1 MFDKIMKDSFNTYT
15 SCCIGQHKCN
25 CFNVLTPEEH
35 DYLFSNSVLVKFGKQ
50 EMIYKQGGLVSN
62 IMLVESGLV
71 KVFIENENNILV
83 LKIITSGN
91 LLGMTSISE
100 KNNTYQ
106 YNAMA
111 YVDSVIRQIDI
122 NVFRTVVKQN
132 PVFAKEIID
141 MLNSNSIQ
149 INNRFFCLSH
159 KQSFG
164 RLADIL
170 LCLSERVFQEPEF
183 ELPLSRK
190 ELAELTG
197 LKTETVIRLLKQFA
211 DEGIIHLNGK
221 KITIRENQTL
231 KKISEKG

>member
-1 MFDKIMKDSFNTYT
+1 MMETSNAYT
-15 SCCIGQHKCN
+15 SCCIGQYKCN
-25 CFNVLTPEEH
+25 CFNIISQEEH
-35 DYLFSNSVLVKFGKQ
+35 DYLFSNSVLVKFAKQ

-71 KVFIENENNILV
+71 KVFIENESNVLV
-83 LKIITSGN
+83 LKIITAGN

-122 NVFRTVVKQN
+122 NAFRTIVKQN
-132 PVFAKEIID
+132 PAFAKEIID

-149 INNRFFCLSH
+149 INGRFFCLSH

-170 LCLSERVFQEPEF
+170 LCLSERVFQESEF

-197 LKTETVIRLLKQFA
+197 LKPETVIRLLKQFS

-221 KITIRENQTL
+221 KINIKDNQTL

>member
-1 MFDKIMKDSFNTYT
+1 MESINTYT

-25 CFNVLTPEEH
+25 CFNILSEEEH
-35 DYLFSNSVLVKFGKQ
+35 DYLFSNSALVKFGKQ

-62 IMLVESGLV
+62 IMIVESGLV
-71 KVFIENENNILV
+71 KVFIENESNVLV
-83 LKIITSGN
+83 LKIITAGN
-91 LLGMTSISE
+91 LLGLTSLSE

-122 NVFRTVVKQN
+122 NAFRSVVKQN

-170 LCLSERVFQEPEF
+170 LCLSERVFKETEF

-197 LKTETVIRLLKQFA
+197 LKPETVIRLLKQFS

-221 KITIRENQTL
+221 KINIRDNQML

>member
-1 MFDKIMKDSFNTYT
+1 MMESINTYT

-25 CFNVLTPEEH
+25 CFNILSEEEH
-35 DYLFSNSVLVKFGKQ
+35 DYLFSNSALVKFGKQ

-62 IMLVESGLV
+62 IMIVESGLV
-71 KVFIENENNILV
+71 KVFIENESNVLV
-83 LKIITSGN
+83 LKIITAGN
-91 LLGMTSISE
+91 LLGLTSLSE

-122 NVFRTVVKQN
+122 NAFRSVVKQN

-170 LCLSERVFQEPEF
+170 LCLSERVFKETEF

-197 LKTETVIRLLKQFA
+197 LKPETVIRLLKQFS

-221 KITIRENQTL
+221 KINIRDNQML

>member
-1 MFDKIMKDSFNTYT
+1 MMETNNTYT
-15 SCCIGQHKCN
+15 SCCIGEHKCK

-35 DYLFSNSVLVKFGKQ
+35 DYLFSNSVQVKYSKQ
-50 EMIYKQGGLVSN
+50 EIIHKQGGLVSN
-62 IMLVESGLV
+62 IMIVESGLV
-71 KVFIENENNILV
+71 KVFLENENNVLV
-83 LKIITSGN
+83 LKIVTAGN
-91 LLGMTSISE
+91 MLGMTSISE

-132 PVFAKEIID
+132 PAFAKEIID
-141 MLNSNSIQ
+141 LLNSNSIQ
-149 INNRFFCLSH
+149 INSRFFCLSH

-170 LCLSERVFQEPEF
+170 LCLSERVFQESEF

-197 LKTETVIRLLKQFA
+197 LQPETVIRLLKQFSN
-211 DEGIIHLNGK
+211 EGIINLNK
-221 KITIRENQTL
+221 KRISIIDNQVL
-231 KKISEKG
+231 KQISEKG

>member
-1 MFDKIMKDSFNTYT
+1 METINRYT

-25 CFNVLTPEEH
+25 CFNILTPEEH
-35 DYLFSNSVLVKFGKQ
+35 DYLFSNSVLINFTKQ
-50 EMIYKQGGLVSN
+50 EIIYKQGGMVSN
-62 IMLVESGLV
+62 IMIVESGLV
-71 KVFIENENNILV
+71 KIFIEDEKNVLV
-83 LKIITSGN
+83 LKIITPGN
-91 LLGMTSISE
+91 LVGLTSISE

-111 YVDSVIRQIDI
+111 YVDSKIRQIDI
-122 NVFRTVVKQN
+122 NVFRSLVKKN
-132 PVFAKEIID
+132 AVFANEIIE

-149 INNRFFCLSH
+149 IYNRFFCLAH

-170 LCLSERVFQEPEF
+170 LCLSERVFQESEF

-197 LKTETVIRLLKQFA
+197 LTSETVIRLLKQFS
-211 DEGIIHLNGK
+211 DDGIIQLKKK
-221 KITIRENQTL
+221 KIIIKDFQVL

>member
-1 MFDKIMKDSFNTYT
+1 
-15 SCCIGQHKCN
+15 
-25 CFNVLTPEEH
+25 
-35 DYLFSNSVLVKFGKQ
+35 
-50 EMIYKQGGLVSN
+50 MIYKQGGLVSN
-62 IMLVESGLV
+62 IMIVESGLV
-71 KVFIENENNILV
+71 KVFIENESNVLV
-83 LKIITSGN
+83 LKIITAGN
-91 LLGMTSISE
+91 LLGLTSLSE

-122 NVFRTVVKQN
+122 NAFRSVVKQN

-170 LCLSERVFQEPEF
+170 LCLSERVFKETEF

-197 LKTETVIRLLKQFA
+197 LKPETVIRLLKQFS

-221 KITIRENQTL
+221 KINIKDNQTL

>member
-1 MFDKIMKDSFNTYT
+1 MDTSKAYT
-15 SCCIGQHKCN
+15 SCCIGQYKCN
-25 CFNVLTPEEH
+25 CFNILSQEEH
-35 DYLFSNSVLVKFGKQ
+35 DNLFSKSVLVKFAKQ

-71 KVFIENENNILV
+71 KVFIENESNVLV
-83 LKIITSGN
+83 LKIITAGN

-122 NVFRTVVKQN
+122 NAFRSVVKQN
-132 PVFAKEIID
+132 PAFAKEIID

-149 INNRFFCLSH
+149 INGRFFCLSH

-170 LCLSERVFQEPEF
+170 LCLSERVFQESEF

-197 LKTETVIRLLKQFA
+197 LKPETVIRLLKQFS

-221 KITIRENQTL
+221 KINIKDNQTL

>member
-1 MFDKIMKDSFNTYT
+1 MMDTNNAYT
-15 SCCIGQHKCN
+15 SCCIGQYKCN
-25 CFNVLTPEEH
+25 CFNILSPEEH
-35 DYLFSNSVLVKFGKQ
+35 NYLFSNSVLVKFAKQ

-71 KVFIENENNILV
+71 KVFIENESNVLV
-83 LKIITSGN
+83 LKIITAGN
-91 LLGMTSISE
+91 LLGLTSISE

-122 NVFRTVVKQN
+122 NAFRKIVKQN
-132 PVFAKEIID
+132 SAFAKEIID

-149 INNRFFCLSH
+149 INGRFFCLSH

-170 LCLSERVFQEPEF
+170 LCLSERVFKESEF

-197 LKTETVIRLLKQFA
+197 LKPETVIRLLKQFS

-221 KITIRENQTL
+221 KINIKDNQTL

>member
-1 MFDKIMKDSFNTYT
+1 MDSNQSYS

-25 CFNVLTPEEH
+25 CFNVLSNEEH
-35 DYLFSNSVLVKFGKQ
+35 DLLFSNSVLIKFDKQ
-50 EMIYKQGGLVSN
+50 EIIYKQGGMVSS
-62 IMLVESGLV
+62 ILMVESGLV
-71 KVFIENENNILV
+71 KVFIENDNNLLV
-83 LKIITSGN
+83 LKIVTAGN
-91 LLGMTSISE
+91 LLGLTSLSE
-100 KNNTYQ
+100 KNNIYH

-122 NVFRTVVKQN
+122 NTFRKVVKQN
-132 PVFAKEIID
+132 ATFAKEMID

-149 INNRFFCLSH
+149 INGRFFCLSH

-170 LCLSERVFQEPEF
+170 LCLSERVFKEQEF

-197 LKTETVIRLLKQFA
+197 LQPETVIRLLKQFSN
-211 DEGIIHLNGK
+211 DGLIKMDGK
-221 KITIRENQTL
+221 RLAILDFLSLHE
-231 KKISEKG
+231 ISEKG

>member
-1 MFDKIMKDSFNTYT
+1 MLS
-15 SCCIGQHKCN
+15 Q
-25 CFNVLTPEEH
+25 EEH
-35 DYLFSNSVLVKFGKQ
+35 DFLFSNSVLVKFDKQ
-50 EMIYKQGGLVSN
+50 EIIYKQGGLVSN
-62 IMLVESGLV
+62 ILMVESGLV
-71 KVFIENENNILV
+71 KVYIENENNLLV
-83 LKIITSGN
+83 LKIVTAGN
-91 LLGMTSISE
+91 LLGLTSLSE

-122 NVFRTVVKQN
+122 NAFRKVVKQN
-132 PVFAKEIID
+132 ATFAKEIID

-149 INNRFFCLSH
+149 INGRFFCLSH

-170 LCLSERVFQEPEF
+170 LCLSERVFKEQEF

-197 LKTETVIRLLKQFA
+197 LQPETVIRLLKQFTT
-211 DEGIIHLNGK
+211 DGLIKIDGK
-221 KITIRENQTL
+221 RMSILDFNSLHE
-231 KKISEKG
+231 ISEKG

>member
-1 MFDKIMKDSFNTYT
+1 METVNTYS
-15 SCCIGQHKCN
+15 SCCVGQHKCN
-25 CFNVLTPEEH
+25 CFNALSKEEY
-35 DYLFSNSVLVKFGKQ
+35 DYLFSNSVLVKFSKQ
-50 EMIYKQGGLVSN
+50 ENIYKQGGLVSN
-62 IMLVESGLV
+62 IMIVESGLV
-71 KVFIENENNILV
+71 KVFIEDENNVLV
-83 LKIITSGN
+83 LKIITAGN
-91 LLGMTSISE
+91 LLGLTYISE
-100 KNNTYQ
+100 KHNTYQ
-106 YNAMA
+106 YNATA
-111 YVDSVIRQIDI
+111 YVDSEIRQLDI
-122 NVFRTVVKQN
+122 NVFRTIVKKN

-141 MLNSNSIQ
+141 LLNLNSVQ

-197 LKTETVIRLLKQFA
+197 LKAETVIRLLKQFSE
-211 DEGIIHLNGK
+211 EGIIDLNGK
-221 KITIRENQTL
+221 KIIIRDNQVL

>member
-1 MFDKIMKDSFNTYT
+1 MESNQTYT

-25 CFNVLTPEEH
+25 CFNVLSQEEH
-35 DYLFSNSVLVKFGKQ
+35 DFLFSNSVLVKFDKQ
-50 EMIYKQGGLVSN
+50 EMIYKQGGLVSS
-62 IMLVESGLV
+62 ILMVESGLV
-71 KVFIENENNILV
+71 KVFIENENNLLV
-83 LKIITSGN
+83 LKIVTAGN
-91 LLGMTSISE
+91 LLGLTSLSE
-100 KNNTYQ
+100 KNNTYH

-122 NVFRTVVKQN
+122 NAFRKVVKQN
-132 PVFAKEIID
+132 ATFAKEIID

-149 INNRFFCLSH
+149 INGRFFCLSH

-170 LCLSERVFQEPEF
+170 LCLSERVFKEQEF

-197 LKTETVIRLLKQFA
+197 LQPETVIRLLKQFTT
-211 DEGIIHLNGK
+211 DGLIKIDGK
-221 KITIRENQTL
+221 RMSILDFNSLHE
-231 KKISEKG
+231 ISDKG

>member
-1 MFDKIMKDSFNTYT
+1 MMMEQINTNT

-25 CFNVLTPEEH
+25 CFNILSEEEH
-35 DYLFSNSVLVKFGKQ
+35 DYLFSNSALVKFSKQ

-62 IMLVESGLV
+62 IMIVESGLV
-71 KVFIENENNILV
+71 KVFIENDSNVLV
-83 LKIITSGN
+83 LKIITPGN

-100 KNNTYQ
+100 KNNTHQ
-106 YNAMA
+106 YNALT

-122 NVFRTVVKQN
+122 NAFRSVVKQN
-132 PVFAKEIID
+132 TVFAKEIID
-141 MLNSNSIQ
+141 MLNANSIQ

-170 LCLSERVFQEPEF
+170 LCLSERVFRETEF
-183 ELPLSRK
+183 ELPISRK

-197 LKTETVIRLLKQFA
+197 LKSETVIRLLKQFS

-221 KITIRENQTL
+221 KICILDNQTL

>member
-1 MFDKIMKDSFNTYT
+1 MMERINTYT

-25 CFNVLTPEEH
+25 CFNILSEEEH
-35 DYLFSNSVLVKFGKQ
+35 DYLFSNSALIKFSKQ

-62 IMLVESGLV
+62 IMIVESGLV
-71 KVFIENENNILV
+71 KVFIENESNVLV
-83 LKIITSGN
+83 LKIITAGN

-122 NVFRTVVKQN
+122 NAFRMVVKQN

-170 LCLSERVFQEPEF
+170 LCLSERVFQETEF

-197 LKTETVIRLLKQFA
+197 LKPETVIRLLKQFS

-221 KITIRENQTL
+221 KINIRDNQTL

>member
-1 MFDKIMKDSFNTYT
+1 MDSNQTYT

-25 CFNVLTPEEH
+25 CFNVLSKEEH
-35 DYLFSNSVLVKFGKQ
+35 DFLFSNSVLVKFDKQ
-50 EMIYKQGGLVSN
+50 EIIYKQGGLVSS
-62 IMLVESGLV
+62 ILMVESGLV
-71 KVFIENENNILV
+71 KVYIESENNLLV
-83 LKIITSGN
+83 LKIVTAGN
-91 LLGMTSISE
+91 LLGLTSLSE
-100 KNNTYQ
+100 KNNTYH

-122 NVFRTVVKQN
+122 NTFRKVVKQN
-132 PVFAKEIID
+132 PLFAKEMID

-149 INNRFFCLSH
+149 INGRFFCLSH

-170 LCLSERVFQEPEF
+170 LCLSERVFKEQEF

-197 LKTETVIRLLKQFA
+197 LQPETVIRLLKQFSN
-211 DEGIIHLNGK
+211 DGLIKIDGK
-221 KITIRENQTL
+221 RLAILDFLSLHE
-231 KKISEKG
+231 ISEKG

>member
-1 MFDKIMKDSFNTYT
+1 METINTYT
-15 SCCIGQHKCN
+15 SCSISKHKCN
-25 CFNVLTPEEH
+25 CFNVLTPDEH
-35 DYLFSNSVLVKFGKQ
+35 NYLFSNSVLVEFSKL
-50 EMIYKQGGLVSN
+50 EMIYKQGGFVSN
-62 IMLVESGLV
+62 IMIVESGLV
-71 KVFIENENNILV
+71 KVFIESKNNVLV

-100 KNNTYQ
+100 INNTYQ

-122 NVFRTVVKQN
+122 NAFRSVVKQN
-132 PVFAKEIID
+132 PDFAKEIID

-170 LCLSERVFQEPEF
+170 LCLSERVFKETEF

-197 LKTETVIRLLKQFA
+197 LKPETVIRLLKQFS

-221 KITIRENQTL
+221 KINIKDNQTL

>member
-1 MFDKIMKDSFNTYT
+1 METINTYT
-15 SCCIGQHKCN
+15 SCSISKYKCN

-35 DYLFSNSVLVKFGKQ
+35 DYLFSNSVLVKFSKQ
-50 EMIYKQGGLVSN
+50 EMIYKQGGFVSN
-62 IMLVESGLV
+62 IMIVESGLV
-71 KVFIENENNILV
+71 KVFIESKSNVLV
-83 LKIITSGN
+83 LKIITAGN

-100 KNNTYQ
+100 TNNTYQ

-111 YVDSVIRQIDI
+111 YVDAVIRQIDI
-122 NVFRTVVKQN
+122 NAFRSIVKQN
-132 PVFAKEIID
+132 PGFAKEIID

-159 KQSFG
+159 KQSYG

-170 LCLSERVFQEPEF
+170 LCLSERVFKETEF

-197 LKTETVIRLLKQFA
+197 LKPETVIRLLKQFS

-221 KITIRENQTL
+221 KISILDKQML

>member
-1 MFDKIMKDSFNTYT
+1 
-15 SCCIGQHKCN
+15 
-25 CFNVLTPEEH
+25 
-35 DYLFSNSVLVKFGKQ
+35 
-50 EMIYKQGGLVSN
+50 MI
-62 IMLVESGLV
+62 VESGLV
-71 KVFIENENNILV
+71 KVFIENESNVLV
-83 LKIITSGN
+83 LKIITAGN

-122 NVFRTVVKQN
+122 NAFRTVVKQN

-170 LCLSERVFQEPEF
+170 LCLSERVFKESEF

-197 LKTETVIRLLKQFA
+197 LKSETVIRLLKQFS

-221 KITIRENQTL
+221 KINIRDNQTL

>member
-1 MFDKIMKDSFNTYT
+1 MESNQTYT

-25 CFNVLTPEEH
+25 CFNVLSQEEH
-35 DYLFSNSVLVKFGKQ
+35 DFLFSNSVLVKFDKQ
-50 EMIYKQGGLVSN
+50 EIIYKQGGLVSN
-62 IMLVESGLV
+62 ILMVESGLV
-71 KVFIENENNILV
+71 KVYIENENNLLV
-83 LKIITSGN
+83 LKIVTAGN
-91 LLGMTSISE
+91 LLGLTSLSE

-122 NVFRTVVKQN
+122 NAFRKVVKQN
-132 PVFAKEIID
+132 ATFAKEIID

-149 INNRFFCLSH
+149 INGRFFCLSH

-170 LCLSERVFQEPEF
+170 LCLSERVFKEQEF

-197 LKTETVIRLLKQFA
+197 LQPETVIRLLKQFTT
-211 DEGIIHLNGK
+211 DGLIKIDGK
-221 KITIRENQTL
+221 RMSILDFNSLHE
-231 KKISEKG
+231 ISEKG

>member
-1 MFDKIMKDSFNTYT
+1 MMMKQNNTYT

-25 CFNVLTPEEH
+25 CFNILSEEEH
-35 DYLFSNSVLVKFGKQ
+35 DYLFSNSALIKFSKQ
-50 EMIYKQGGLVSN
+50 EMIYKQGGLVSS
-62 IMLVESGLV
+62 IMIVESGLV
-71 KVFIENENNILV
+71 KVFIENDSNVLV
-83 LKIITSGN
+83 LKIITAGN

-122 NVFRTVVKQN
+122 NAFRTVVKQN

-170 LCLSERVFQEPEF
+170 LCLSERVFQETEF

-190 ELAELTG
+190 ELAE
-197 LKTETVIRLLKQFA
+197 RYF
-211 DEGIIHLNGK
+211 
-221 KITIRENQTL
+221 TL
-231 KKISEKG
+231 FK

>member
-1 MFDKIMKDSFNTYT
+1 MMMESINTYT

-25 CFNVLTPEEH
+25 CFNILSEEEH
-35 DYLFSNSVLVKFGKQ
+35 DYLFSNSVLIKFGKQ

-62 IMLVESGLV
+62 IMIVESGLV
-71 KVFIENENNILV
+71 KVFIENENNVLV
-83 LKIITSGN
+83 LKIITAGN

-122 NVFRTVVKQN
+122 NAFRSVVKQN
-132 PVFAKEIID
+132 PAFAKEIID

-170 LCLSERVFQEPEF
+170 LCLSERVFQESEF

-197 LKTETVIRLLKQFA
+197 LKPETVIRLLKQFT
-211 DEGIIHLNGK
+211 DEGIIQLNGK
-221 KITIRENQTL
+221 KISIRDNKTL

>member
-1 MFDKIMKDSFNTYT
+1 MEPINTYT

-25 CFNVLTPEEH
+25 CFNVLSQEEH
-35 DYLFSNSVLVKFGKQ
+35 DFLFSNSVLVKFGKQ

-62 IMLVESGLV
+62 IMIVESGLV
-71 KVFIENENNILV
+71 KVFIEDQNNVLV
-83 LKIITSGN
+83 LKIITPGK
-91 LLGMTSISE
+91 LLGLTSISE

-122 NVFRTVVKQN
+122 NAFRSVVKQN

-141 MLNSNSIQ
+141 ILNSNSIQ

-197 LKTETVIRLLKQFA
+197 LKAETVIRLLKQFS
-211 DEGIIHLNGK
+211 DEGIISLSGK
-221 KITIRENQTL
+221 KIKINDNQSL

>member
-1 MFDKIMKDSFNTYT
+1 MMESNNTYT
-15 SCCIGQHKCN
+15 SCCVGQHRCN
-25 CFNVLTPEEH
+25 CFNILTPEEH
-35 DYLFSNSVLVKFGKQ
+35 DYLFSNSVLVKFSKQ
-50 EMIYKQGGLVSN
+50 EIIYKQGGLVSN
-62 IMLVESGLV
+62 IMVVESGLV
-71 KVFIENENNILV
+71 KVFIEDENNMLV
-83 LKIITSGN
+83 LKIVTAGN

-106 YNAMA
+106 YNAMT

-122 NVFRTVVKQN
+122 NVFRTLVKQN
-132 PVFAKEIID
+132 PTFAKEIID

-170 LCLSERVFQEPEF
+170 LCLSERVFQQSEF

-197 LKTETVIRLLKQFA
+197 LKSETVIRLLKQFS
-211 DEGIIHLNGK
+211 DEGIIDLNGK
-221 KITIRENQTL
+221 KIHIKDNPMLR
-231 KKISEKG
+231 KISEKG

>member
-1 MFDKIMKDSFNTYT
+1 METSNAYT
-15 SCCIGQHKCN
+15 SCCIGQYKCN
-25 CFNVLTPEEH
+25 CFNIISQEEH
-35 DYLFSNSVLVKFGKQ
+35 DYLFSNSVLVKFAKQ

-71 KVFIENENNILV
+71 KVFIENESNVLV
-83 LKIITSGN
+83 LKIITAGN

-122 NVFRTVVKQN
+122 NAFRTIVKQN
-132 PVFAKEIID
+132 PAFAKEIID

-149 INNRFFCLSH
+149 INGRFFCLSH

-170 LCLSERVFQEPEF
+170 LCLSERVFQESEF

-197 LKTETVIRLLKQFA
+197 LKPETVIRLLKQFS

-221 KITIRENQTL
+221 KINIKDNQTL

>member
-1 MFDKIMKDSFNTYT
+1 MEINNTYT
-15 SCCIGQHKCN
+15 SCCIAQHKCN
-25 CFNVLTPEEH
+25 CFNILTPEER
-35 DYLFSNSVLVKFGKQ
+35 DFLFSNSVLVKFAKQ
-50 EMIYKQGGLVSN
+50 EIIYKQGGLVSN
-62 IMLVESGLV
+62 IMVVESGLV
-71 KVFIENENNILV
+71 KVFMEDEFNMLV
-83 LKIITSGN
+83 LKIITAGN

-106 YNAMA
+106 YNAMT
-111 YVDSVIRQIDI
+111 YVDSMIRQIDI
-122 NVFRTVVKQN
+122 NVFRTLVKQN

-170 LCLSERVFQEPEF
+170 LCLSERVFEETEF

-197 LKTETVIRLLKQFA
+197 LKSETVIRLLKQFSE
-211 DEGIIHLNGK
+211 EGIINLSGK
-221 KITIRENQTL
+221 KIIIKDSPML

>member
-1 MFDKIMKDSFNTYT
+1 
-15 SCCIGQHKCN
+15 
-25 CFNVLTPEEH
+25 
-35 DYLFSNSVLVKFGKQ
+35 
-50 EMIYKQGGLVSN
+50 
-62 IMLVESGLV
+62 
-71 KVFIENENNILV
+71 
-83 LKIITSGN
+83 
-91 LLGMTSISE
+91 
-100 KNNTYQ
+100 
-106 YNAMA
+106 
-111 YVDSVIRQIDI
+111 
-122 NVFRTVVKQN
+122 VKQN

-170 LCLSERVFQEPEF
+170 LCLSERVFQETEF

-197 LKTETVIRLLKQFA
+197 LKPETVIRLLKQFS

-221 KITIRENQTL
+221 KINIRDNQML

>member
-1 MFDKIMKDSFNTYT
+1 MLS
-15 SCCIGQHKCN
+15 Q
-25 CFNVLTPEEH
+25 EEH
-35 DYLFSNSVLVKFGKQ
+35 DFLFSNSVLVKFDKQ
-50 EMIYKQGGLVSN
+50 EIIYKQGGLVSN
-62 IMLVESGLV
+62 ILMVESGLV
-71 KVFIENENNILV
+71 KVYIENENNLLV
-83 LKIITSGN
+83 LKIVTAGN
-91 LLGMTSISE
+91 LLGLTSLSE

-122 NVFRTVVKQN
+122 NAFRKVVKQN
-132 PVFAKEIID
+132 ATFAKEIID

-149 INNRFFCLSH
+149 INGRFFCLSH

-170 LCLSERVFQEPEF
+170 LCLSERVFKEQDF

-197 LKTETVIRLLKQFA
+197 LQPETVIRLLKQFTT
-211 DEGIIHLNGK
+211 DGLIKIDGK
-221 KITIRENQTL
+221 RMSILDFNSLHE
-231 KKISEKG
+231 ISEKG